1 MRRTQALLQ
10 RDTHEQVVNDLSD
23 SGRADALLAQL
34 PREGRGRLK
43 VFLGAA
49 PGVGKTYAMLQ
60 AAHAQLRQG
69 VKVVAAVVETHGR
82 AETEVLLN
90 GLPQLPLVRLQY
102 RGMTLE
108 EMDLDGLLALDPALA
123 LVDELAH
130 SNVPGSR
137 HAKRWQ
143 DIQELLA
150 AGIDVYTTV
159 NVQHLESLNDQVR
172 GITGVV
178 VRETLPDWVLQEA
191 FDLVL
196 IDLPPRELLERLRDG
211 KVYVPEQA
219 RAAIDAFFT
228 QTNLTALRELAMQT
242 AAAQVDNDLAQGYR
256 QLGQAAPA
264 VRGRLLV
271 GIDGDA
277 SADHL
282 VRHASRVAQRRHL
295 PWSAVHVDDGQTLDE
310 QARARLQSAQQLAER
325 LGGEVVALRAGEV
338 AKTLLQH
345 AAERRASL
353 VMVGQSR
360 RRWRR
365 RVFGGGVGARLLR
378 EGHGLE
384 ISVYDH
390 SEPTPERAR
399 NRPIRELVWFDYG
412 LAVVATLLASAL
424 AWGVSG
430 MLALPNISL
439 IFLAAVLLVAVRS
452 SIGPALVCAAMS
464 FLAYDFL
471 FIPPNFSLSIQRE
484 EDVLTLL
491 FFLLMS
497 ALTGK
502 LAARQ
507 RQQLQA
513 LRDTQQQT
521 SELLD
526 LSRKMTS
533 ATDRQAVFKAAEQH
547 FSGWQSLQLCLIGR
561 DAQGGWAVESGE
573 PVQLT
578 EAERAAADWAW
589 QHDQAAG
596 SGTGTLPSGRW
607 WWWPIS
613 AEEGPLALLG
623 VCPREGHAFTAQH
636 RRLLA
641 ALAQPLA
648 QALARAQLGEQLEA
662 ARLHGETEQLRSAL
676 LASVSHDLRTPL
688 TSMRGSIDSLLA
700 LGEAIPVDDRR
711 DLLEG
716 TRDEAERLDRYI
728 QNLLDMTRLGH
739 GALKLARDWVSP
751 ADIVG
756 SALNRLRTVI
766 APLQVVTL
774 VPDELPLLYVH
785 AALIEQAL
793 VNVLENAARFS
804 PLGGRLQVE
813 AGKEG
818 EELFFAVSDEGPGI
832 PEAERASI
840 FDMFYTAA
848 RGDRGGHG
856 TGLGLAIC
864 QGMIGA
870 HGGRI
875 SVADGIDGLGTRITL
890 YLPLQHQPDDD
901 AQAQP

>member
-1 MRRTQALLQ
+1 M
-10 RDTHEQVVNDLSD
+10 SD
-23 SGRADALLAQL
+23 AGRADALLAEL
-34 PREGRGRLK
+34 PRDGRGRLK

-60 AAHAQLRQG
+60 AAHTQLRQG
-69 VKVVAAVVETHGR
+69 VKIIAGVVETHGR
-82 AETEVLLN
+82 AETEALLG
-90 GLPQLPLVRLQY
+90 GLPQQPLVRSEY
-102 RGMTLE
+102 RGVMLE
-108 EMDLDGLLALDPALA
+108 EMDLDGLLAAKPKLV

-130 SNVPGSR
+130 TNAPGSR

-172 GITGVV
+172 GITGVQ

-191 FDLVL
+191 YELLL
-196 IDLPPRELLERLRDG
+196 IDLPPRELLERLREG

-271 GIDGDA
+271 GVDGDA
-277 SADHL
+277 HAERL

-295 PWSAVHVDDGQTLDE
+295 PWSLVHVDNGTVRDE
-310 QARARLQSAQQLAER
+310 QSRLCLQNAQQLAER
-325 LGGEVVALRAGEV
+325 LGGEVVLLRAGEV
-338 AKTLLQH
+338 AKTLIQH

-353 VMVGQSR
+353 VLVGQSR
-360 RRWRR
+360 PSLRR
-365 RVFGGGVGARLLR
+365 RLFGGGLAARLLR
-378 EGHGLE
+378 QAHGLE
-384 ISVYDH
+384 INVLDNDR
-390 SEPTPERAR
+390 EQPAPRLRVTPT
-399 NRPIRELVWFDYG
+399 LVWFDYA
-412 LAVVATLLASAL
+412 LALVATVLASAL
-424 AWGVSG
+424 AWAVSSI
-430 MLALPNISL
+430 LPLPNISL
-439 IFLAAVLLVAVRS
+439 VFLAAVLLVAVRS
-452 SIGPALVCAAMS
+452 SLGPALACAALS
-464 FLAYDFL
+464 FLTYDFL
-471 FIPPNFSLSIQRE
+471 FIPPNFSFAIQRE

-491 FFLLMS
+491 FFLLMA
-497 ALTGK
+497 ALTGN

-507 RQQLQA
+507 RRQLQA
-513 LRDTQQQT
+513 LRDTQEET

-526 LSRKMTS
+526 LSRKLTA
-533 ATDRQAVFKAAEQH
+533 ATDRQAVISAAAQH
-547 FSGWQSLQLCLIGR
+547 LNGWSDLQLCLLNR
-561 DAQGGWAVESGE
+561 DGQGGWKVETGGPLE
-573 PVQLT
+573 FT
-578 EAERAAADWAW
+578 ESERAAADWAW
-589 QHDQAAG
+589 QHDQPAG
-596 SGTGTLPSGRW
+596 MGTGTLPFGRW
-607 WWWPIS
+607 WWWPLS
-613 AEEGPLALLG
+613 VEDGPLALLG
-623 VCPREGHAFTAQH
+623 VCAKEGQTLSGQR
-636 RRLLA
+636 RRLLT
-641 ALAQPLA
+641 ALSQPLA
-648 QALARAQLGEQLEA
+648 QALSRAQLADDLEA

-700 LGEAIPVDDRR
+700 LGEAIPLEDRR
-711 DLLEG
+711 ELLEG

-756 SALNRLRTVI
+756 SSLNRLRAVL
-766 APLQVVTL
+766 APLQVSTD
-774 VPDELPLLYVH
+774 VPAELPLLFVH

-804 PLGGRLQVE
+804 PTHGRLQLR
-813 AGKEG
+813 AGASD
-818 EELFFAVSDEGPGI
+818 EEIFFSVSDEGPGI
-832 PEAERASI
+832 PEDERAKI

-848 RGDRGGHG
+848 RGDRGGQG

-864 QGMIGA
+864 QGMVGA

-875 SVADGIDGLGTRITL
+875 SVADGIDGRGTCITL
-890 YLPLQHQPDDD
+890 HLPLQTQPGMDNE
-901 AQAQP
+901 A

>member
-1 MRRTQALLQ
+1 M
-10 RDTHEQVVNDLSD
+10 SD
-23 SGRADALLAQL
+23 SGRADALLAEL
-34 PREGRGRLK
+34 PRDGRGRLK

-60 AAHAQLRQG
+60 AAHTQLRQG
-69 VKVVAAVVETHGR
+69 VKVIAGVVETHGR
-82 AETEVLLN
+82 AETEALLG
-90 GLPQLPLVRLQY
+90 GLPQLPLVRSEY
-102 RGMTLE
+102 RGVTLE
-108 EMDLDGLLALDPALA
+108 EMDLDGLLAAKPKLV

-130 SNVPGSR
+130 SNAPGSR

-172 GITGVV
+172 GITGVQ

-191 FDLVL
+191 YELLL
-196 IDLPPRELLERLRDG
+196 IDLPPRELLERLREG

-271 GIDGDA
+271 GVDGDA
-277 SADHL
+277 QAERL

-295 PWSAVHVDDGQTLDE
+295 PWSLVHVDNGSVRDE
-310 QARARLQSAQQLAER
+310 QSRLRLQSAQQLAER
-325 LGGEVVALRAGEV
+325 LGGEVVLLRAGEV
-338 AKTLLQH
+338 AKTLIQH

-353 VMVGQSR
+353 VLVGQSR
-360 RRWRR
+360 RRLRR
-365 RVFGGGVGARLLR
+365 RLFGGGLAARLLR
-378 EGHGLE
+378 QAHGLE
-384 ISVYDH
+384 INVLDSDQEQHQPRPRVA
-390 SEPTPERAR
+390 PT
-399 NRPIRELVWFDYG
+399 LVWFDYA
-412 LAVVATLLASAL
+412 LALVATILASAL
-424 AWGVSG
+424 AWAVSSV
-430 MLALPNISL
+430 LPLPNISL
-439 IFLAAVLLVAVRS
+439 VFLAAVLLVAVRS
-452 SIGPALVCAAMS
+452 SLGPALACAALS
-464 FLAYDFL
+464 FLTYDFL
-471 FIPPNFSLSIQRE
+471 FIPPNFSFSIQRE

-491 FFLLMS
+491 FFLLMA
-497 ALTGK
+497 ALTGN

-507 RQQLQA
+507 RRQLQA
-513 LRDTQQQT
+513 LRDTQEET
-521 SELLD
+521 TELLD
-526 LSRKMTS
+526 LSRKLTA
-533 ATDRQAVFKAAEQH
+533 ATDRQAVVSAAAQH
-547 FSGWQSLQLCLIGR
+547 LNGWSDLQLCLLNR
-561 DAQGGWAVESGE
+561 DGQGGWKVETGG
-573 PVQLT
+573 PLQFT
-578 EAERAAADWAW
+578 ESERAAADWAW
-589 QHDQAAG
+589 QHDQPAG
-596 SGTGTLPSGRW
+596 MGTGTLPFGRW
-607 WWWPIS
+607 WWWPLS
-613 AEEGPLALLG
+613 VEDGPLALLG
-623 VCPREGHAFTAQH
+623 VCAKEGQTLSGQR
-636 RRLLA
+636 RRLLT
-641 ALAQPLA
+641 ALSQPLA
-648 QALARAQLGEQLEA
+648 QALARAQLADDLEA

-700 LGEAIPVDDRR
+700 LGEAIPLEDRR
-711 DLLEG
+711 ELLEG

-756 SALNRLRTVI
+756 SALNRLRAVLSS
-766 APLQVVTL
+766 LQVSTD
-774 VPDELPLLYVH
+774 VPAELPLLYVH

-804 PLGGRLQVE
+804 PSQGRLQLR
-813 AGKEG
+813 AGADDSEV
-818 EELFFAVSDEGPGI
+818 FFSVSDEGPGI
-832 PEAERASI
+832 PVDERAKI

-848 RGDRGGHG
+848 RGDRGGQG

-864 QGMIGA
+864 QGMVGA

-875 SVADGIDGLGTRITL
+875 SVGDGIDGRGTCITL
-890 YLPLQHQPDDD
+890 HLPLQTQPGMDGE
-901 AQAQP
+901 A

>member
-1 MRRTQALLQ
+1 M
-10 RDTHEQVVNDLSD
+10 
-23 SGRADALLAQL
+23 
-34 PREGRGRLK
+34 K

-60 AAHAQLRQG
+60 AAHAQVRQG
-69 VKVVAAVVETHGR
+69 IKVVAAVVETHGR

-90 GLPQLPLVRLQY
+90 GLAQQPLLRMQY

-108 EMDLDGLLALDPALA
+108 EMDLDGLLAHHPTLA

-130 SNVPGSR
+130 TNVPGSR

-143 DIQELLA
+143 DVQELLA

-159 NVQHLESLNDQVR
+159 NVQHLESLNDQIR
-172 GITGVV
+172 GITGVQ

-191 FDLVL
+191 FELVL

-271 GIDGDA
+271 GIDGDV
-277 SADHL
+277 SADPL

-295 PWSAVHVDDGQTLDE
+295 PWSAVHVDDGQPLGE
-310 QARARLQSAQQLAER
+310 QARAYLQSAQQLAER
-325 LGGEVVALRAGEV
+325 LGGEVVSLRAGEV
-338 AKTLLQH
+338 ARTLLQH

-353 VMVGQSR
+353 IMVGQSR
-360 RRWRR
+360 RRWHRR
-365 RVFGGGVGARLLR
+365 LFGGGVGVRLLR
-378 EGHGLE
+378 QGHGLE
-384 ISVYDH
+384 ISVLDH
-390 SEPTPERAR
+390 DQRAPEASHT
-399 NRPIRELVWFDYG
+399 RPLREVVWFDYG
-412 LAVVATLLASAL
+412 LALIATLLAGAA
-424 AWGVSG
+424 AWVVSG
-430 MLALPNISL
+430 WLALPNISL
-439 IFLAAVLLVAVRS
+439 VFLAAVLLVAVRS
-452 SIGPALVCAAMS
+452 SIGPALVCAVTS

-471 FIPPNFSLSIQRE
+471 FIAPNFSLSIRRE

-497 ALTGK
+497 VLTGK

-521 SELLD
+521 GELLD
-526 LSRKMTS
+526 LSRRMTA
-533 ATDRQAVFKAAEQH
+533 ATDRQAVLSAAEQH
-547 FSGWQSLQLCLIGR
+547 FNGWRALRLCLVDR
-561 DAQGGWAVESGE
+561 DAQGGLRVASGGPAE
-573 PVQLT
+573 FT

-596 SGTGTLPSGRW
+596 KGTGTLPSGRW

-623 VCPREGHAFTAQH
+623 ACPREGHAFTGQD

-641 ALAQPLA
+641 ALTQPLA
-648 QALARAQLGEQLEA
+648 QALARAQLAEQLET

-700 LGEAIPVDDRR
+700 LGEAISLEDRR
-711 DLLEG
+711 ELLEG

-756 SALNRLRTVI
+756 SALNRLRAVT
-766 APLQVVTL
+766 APLQVITR
-774 VPDELPLLYVH
+774 VPAELPLLYVH

-813 AGKEG
+813 ASAIEG
-818 EELFFAVSDEGPGI
+818 ELRFSVSDEGPGI
-832 PEAERASI
+832 PEHERARI

-848 RGDRGGHG
+848 RGDRGGQG

-864 QGMIGA
+864 QGMVGA
-870 HGGRI
+870 HGGR
-875 SVADGIDGLGTRITL
+875 VAVDTGIDGRGTRITL
-890 YLPLQHQPDDD
+890 HLPLPDQPVGE
-901 AQAQP
+901 AQEQA